1 MKTSQDKN
9 TEKAEIKKATTAGL
23 KASLN
28 ILDKW
33 GASTDQA
40 INILQLGRA
49 TYFNVKKDPTRAN
62 LNNDQIERLSYLL
75 NMHQALRLVFD
86 NPENVYGFMGFENNN
101 EFFMVEPEITQPP
114 AIIESIACP
123 LLLSSS
129 KTNFAGG
136 V

>member
-1 MKTSQDKN
+1 MKTPQDKN
-9 TEKAEIKKATTAGL
+9 ADRASIKKAATAGL

-49 TYFNVKKDPTRAN
+49 TYFNVKKDPTKAN

-86 NPENVYGFMGFENNN
+86 NPENIYGFMGFENNN
-101 EFFMVEPEITQPP
+101 EFFNGKKPLDV
-114 AIIESIACP
+114 IATGSFGS
-123 LLLSSS
+123 LYETF
-129 KTNFAGG
+129 KRIDAMRGAQW
-136 V
+136 